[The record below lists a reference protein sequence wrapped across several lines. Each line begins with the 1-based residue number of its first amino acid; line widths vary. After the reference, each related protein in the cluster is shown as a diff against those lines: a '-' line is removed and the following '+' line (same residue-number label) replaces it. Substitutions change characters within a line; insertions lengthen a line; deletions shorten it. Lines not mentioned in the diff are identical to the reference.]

1 MDDPR
6 SVIERSL
13 TRVGSES
20 YTLESFYRKRNRKRA
35 RQRITAGIVG
45 LSIAIV
51 LAVVGSAILR
61 SAPEDKDVGGKGPQI
76 LRKGEVLQLADGGR
90 FLTGNGVTL
99 VATDRVTGHQRILH
113 RCAECGFI
121 GWFALSAEGGWIAY
135 EPVCGGECTPGE
147 IGLWVVG
154 AHGPATRV
162 TTTLPWTKAWSPT
175 RDQLA
180 FVENRSGLSELVLF
194 DPATDERTS
203 ITTDAGISAL
213 SWSPDGT
220 AIAIASSSSGVSV
233 IDLGTG
239 RSTALGPVGEVD
251 VMSWS
256 PDGTRLVLNEFREDR
271 NRIVVVNADASGRRV
286 LVDQQAPGAPAWSPD
301 GSTIAYVR
309 TPFDPGST
317 RKFSFEIWVIGID
330 GADATRLF
338 HGDCCV
344 NDWSGP
350 VWSPDG
356 TRLAFWNDVDVRYGR
371 LLVVNADGSGSP
383 KRVDELEFDGWLQG

>member
-6 SVIERSL
+6 NVIERGL
-13 TRVGSES
+13 AHAGSES
-20 YTLESFYRKRNRKRA
+20 YTLESFYRRRERKRA
-35 RQRITAGIVG
+35 RQRFAAGIVG
-45 LSIAIV
+45 LAIAIV
-51 LAVVGSAILR
+51 IAVVGSAILR
-61 SAPEDKDVGGKGPQI
+61 SAPDDKDVGGKGPQI
-76 LRKGEVLQLADGGR
+76 LRNGEVLQLADD
-90 FLTGNGVTL
+90 GVTL

-113 RCAECGFI
+113 RCAECGFV
-121 GWFALSAEGGWIAY
+121 GSFALSAEGGWIAY
-135 EPVCGGECTPGE
+135 DPLCGGECTPGE
-147 IGLWVVG
+147 LGLWVVG
-154 AHGPATRV
+154 ADGPATRV
-162 TTTLPWTKAWSPT
+162 TTTLPWTWAWSPT

-180 FVENRSGLSELVLF
+180 FVEHRSGLSELVLF
-194 DPATDERTS
+194 APATDERTS

-256 PDGTRLVLNEFREDR
+256 PDGTRLVLDDVREDR

-286 LVDQQAPGAPAWSPD
+286 LVDQDAPEGPGAPAWSPD
-301 GSTIAYVR
+301 GTRIAYVR
-309 TPFDPGST
+309 TPRRPGST
-317 RKFSFEIWVIGID
+317 GRFSFEVWVIGAD

-338 HGDCCV
+338 HGDCCIS
-344 NDWSGP
+344 DWSGP

-356 TRLAFWNDVDVRYGR
+356 TRLAFFDDVDVRYGR

-383 KRVDELEFDGWLQG
+383 KRVDEHEFDGWLQG

>member
-1 MDDPR
+1 MDDRR

-13 TRVGSES
+13 ARVDSQS
-20 YTLESFYRKRNRKRA
+20 YTLESFYRKRERKRA
-35 RQRITAGIVG
+35 RKRVAAGIVG

-61 SAPEDKDVGGKGPQI
+61 SAPEDKDVGRKGPQI
-76 LRKGEVLQLADGGR
+76 LRNGEVLQLADD
-90 FLTGNGVTL
+90 GVTL

-113 RCAECGFI
+113 RCAECRFVLR
-121 GWFALSAEGGWIAY
+121 FALSAEGDWIAY
-135 EPVCGGECTPGE
+135 DPFCGGECTPGE
-147 IGLWVVG
+147 LGLWVVG
-154 AHGPATRV
+154 ADGPATRV
-162 TTTLPWTKAWSPT
+162 TTNLPSTWAWSPT

-180 FVENRSGLSELVLF
+180 FVDRSVLSELVLF

-203 ITTDAGISAL
+203 ITKEAGISAL

-256 PDGTRLVLNEFREDR
+256 PDGTRLVLDDVREDR
-271 NRIVVVNADASGRRV
+271 NRIIVVNADASGRRV
-286 LVDQQAPGAPAWSPD
+286 LVDQDAPEGPGAPVWSPD
-301 GSTIAYVR
+301 GTRIAYVR
-309 TPFDPGST
+309 TPLQPGST
-317 RKFSFEIWVIGID
+317 RRFWFEVWVIGAD
-330 GADATRLF
+330 GTDATRLF
-338 HGDCCV
+338 HGDCCIG
-344 NDWSGP
+344 DWSGP

-356 TRLAFWNDVDVRYGR
+356 TRLAFFDDVDVRYGR

>member
-6 SVIERSL
+6 SVIERTL

-20 YTLESFYRKRNRKRA
+20 YTLESFYRKRERKRA
-35 RQRITAGIVG
+35 RQRFTAGIVG

-51 LAVVGSAILR
+51 IAVVGSAILR
-61 SAPEDKDVGGKGPQI
+61 SAPEDKDVGGKGRQI
-76 LRKGEVLQLADGGR
+76 LRNGEVLQLADDY
-90 FLTGNGVTL
+90 VTL

-113 RCAECGFI
+113 RCDECGYV
-121 GWFALSAEGGWIAY
+121 GQFALSAEGDWIAY
-135 EPVCGGECTPGE
+135 TPVCGGGCTPDE
-147 IGLWVVG
+147 LGLWVVD
-154 AHGPATRV
+154 ADGPATRV
-162 TTTLPWTKAWSPT
+162 TTTLPWTWAWSPT

-180 FVENRSGLSELVLF
+180 FVDRSVLPELVLF

-203 ITTDAGISAL
+203 ITKEAGISAL

-220 AIAIASSSSGVSV
+220 AIAIASSSSGLS
-233 IDLGTG
+233 IIALGTG
-239 RSTALGPVGEVD
+239 RSTGLGPVREGD

-256 PDGTRLVLNEFREDR
+256 PDGTRLVLDEVREDR

-286 LVDQQAPGAPAWSPD
+286 LVDQDVPVGLGAPAWSPD
-301 GSTIAYVR
+301 GTRIAYVR
-309 TPFDPGST
+309 TPLQPGST
-317 RKFSFEIWVIGID
+317 GRFSFEVWVIGAD

-338 HGDCCV
+338 HGDCCIG
-344 NDWSGP
+344 DGSGP

-356 TRLAFWNDVDVRYGR
+356 TRLAFFDDVDVRYGR

-383 KRVDELEFDGWLQG
+383 KRVDELEFDGWLQGSAR